1 MNTTG
6 TRFAYRLL
14 LGLHPASFQHEFGAE
29 MLWVFDEEQQQ
40 GRTAYLFFDAV
51 RSLMRQRCRPQKD
64 PGQLSIA
71 TGTII
76 SSPGMGMLR
85 LFQGSL
91 LCLAIFLSLSQLLK
105 HPSPFSPSVRWSD
118 RMSCYEL
125 TLQAPSHAEVVLNP
139 LP

>member
-1 MNTTG
+1 MNSIG
-6 TRFAYRLL
+6 ARLAYRFLL
-14 LGLHPASFQHEFGAE
+14 RLHPASFQHEFAAE
-29 MLWVFDEEQQQ
+29 MLWIFDEEQQQ
-40 GRTAYLFFDAV
+40 GSAVYLLFDGV
-51 RSLMRQRCRPQKD
+51 RSLLRQRCRLQKD

-71 TGTII
+71 SGTII
-76 SSPGMGMLR
+76 SNPGIGMLR

-91 LCLAIFLSLSQLLK
+91 LCLAIFFSLHQLLK
-105 HPSPFSPSVRWSD
+105 HPNPFSPSVKWSD